1 MTTVHTFHTAQGT
14 KVTRKSQ
21 TRAYEAC
28 LVATVTEAVMEGLR
42 AEVRKCEAAVPKA
55 EADLAAL
62 LAERGT
68 TVEAAKA
75 QYQEESENADGA
87 GKAWFTLK
95 FEEQGAIRK
104 ESGGYVP
111 GADRLA
117 EERLVARGLKNPYRP
132 EGPFAVVVA
141 ASNVEGARKGLEWA
155 RKRLAAATVGDQ
167 SVVSW
172 HLTLSNAMKAL
183 GTPVAGKHTTKKNRW
198 GGQTRLSDADR
209 LRNEG
214 YKVSIET
221 TFEVRETKPRK
232 KA

>member
-1 MTTVHTFHTAQGT
+1 MTTIHTFHTAQGT

-28 LVATVTEAVMEGLR
+28 LVATVTEAVMENLR
-42 AEVRKCEAAVPKA
+42 AKVRECEAAVPEA
-55 EADLAAL
+55 EAKLAAL

-75 QYQEESENADGA
+75 AHKEESDNAGGT
-87 GKAWFTLK
+87 GKGWFTVK
-95 FEEQGAIRK
+95 WEEQDAIQK
-104 ESGGYVP
+104 ERGYVP
-111 GADRLA
+111 GSDTLAEQRLA
-117 EERLVARGLKNPYRP
+117 AKGIKNPYRP
-132 EGPFAVVVA
+132 EGPFGVVSA
-141 ASNVEGARKGLEWA
+141 ATDVEMARKNLTWA
-155 RKRLAAATVGDQ
+155 REKLAAATVGDQ

-172 HLTLSNAMKAL
+172 HMTLGNAMKAL
-183 GTPVAGKHTTKKNRW
+183 GTPVAGKHVPKKARW
-198 GGQTRLSDADR
+198 GGQTRLSDADH